1 MEYNETA
8 DRAARAVMDGENAP
22 YITFEDADPSIGGL
36 RTWPQIRHNPT
47 NKPEHTRKLTNLKSG
62 IKKNSSTPSKPQ
74 PQKASLGSSYKRQ
87 GTQEYASV
95 LKYTHNPHIDLDETH
110 MKWHGDHMSTDA
122 KRNTTRP
129 DQCSATNVTN
139 LSPTHTS

>member
-8 DRAARAVMDGENAP
+8 DKAARAVVDGENSP
-22 YITFEDADPSIGGL
+22 DITFEDADPPIGGL

-47 NKPEHTRKLTNLKSG
+47 NKPEHIRKLTNLKAC

-74 PQKASLGSSYKRQ
+74 PQRASLGNSYKRQ
-87 GTQEYASV
+87 GTQDQTSV
-95 LKYTHNPHIDLDETH
+95 YKHTHNPHIDPNAMH
-110 MKWHGDHMSTDA
+110 MKWHEDHMSTDA
-122 KRNTTRP
+122 KRNIPRT
-129 DQCSATNVTN
+129 DQCSAPNVTK